1 MKSLIKCAGSIC
13 FALSFIALSG
23 IQQPAKGEIP
33 TAATSKIEEK
43 HLLHLTLQDC
53 IEIAFQK
60 SVMRAVSRESIRIA
74 EAQHGQ
80 ALSARWPQL
89 KLSMTAMRWDE
100 ASNFIFPSQ
109 PIPLGAAAQPFSEA
123 IANAQLA
130 KLGITPDS
138 AGLAAYNSIL
148 ATATAEA
155 VKQLDKSNIPEVDV
169 KLMDR
174 DLLSSTFSLVYPLY
188 VGGKISALTKQAK
201 MGVEV
206 SREEAR
212 RADLQIVKDIKQ
224 YYYGHVMAKKIHD
237 LGRETLERF
246 EATEALTESL
256 FQNGSGKVKKTDYLR
271 TKMMTAALRSVIELM
286 KSGEELSKSAL
297 ANTMGLAW
305 TTRIGVAE
313 GDIPFHPL
321 SGNLDELVDKA
332 RQTNP
337 QMMQVRLGLEAREA
351 KVKEANSG
359 HLPIVAFFGDYTRLD
374 NAYNGGMMTDVNRK
388 SWRVGLSLELPIFN
402 GFRAVSEVREARHR
416 LEKLKKES
424 LLLNE
429 GLALMVKNAFLQ
441 IARSQGQVK
450 SLKEAVAM
458 ATENRELNER
468 AYQQEMVETK
478 DVIEAQLM
486 EFVMHGQYL
495 TALYEYQTNTGE
507 LEFIIG
513 KSIYEN
519 Q

>member
-1 MKSLIKCAGSIC
+1 MTASAAFQPCAY
-13 FALSFIALSG
+13 
-23 IQQPAKGEIP
+23 GE
-33 TAATSKIEEK
+33 AARTGETGDT
-43 HLLHLTLQDC
+43 HLLNLTLRDC
-53 IEIAFQK
+53 IDIAFQK
-60 SVMRAVSRESIRIA
+60 SVMRGVSQDSIKIA
-74 EAQHGQ
+74 EAQRSQ
-80 ALSARWPQL
+80 ALSANWPQL

-100 ASNFIFPSQ
+100 TPNFVFYYQ
-109 PIPLGAAAQPFSEA
+109 PLTF
-123 IANAQLA
+123 
-130 KLGITPDS
+130 
-138 AGLAAYNSIL
+138 
-148 ATATAEA
+148 
-155 VKQLDKSNIPEVDV
+155 DV

-174 DLLSSTFSLVYPLY
+174 DLLTSTLSLIYPLY
-188 VGGKISALTKQAK
+188 VGGKLSALQTQAK
-201 MGVEV
+201 AGAAV

-212 RADLQIVKDIKQ
+212 RTDLQIVKDVKQ
-224 YYYGHVMAKKIHD
+224 YYYGHILAKKIHE

-256 FQNGSGKVKKTDYLR
+256 YQAGSGKVKKTDYLR
-271 TKMMTAALRSVIELM
+271 NKMMTSTLRSVIEQM
-286 KSGEELSKSAL
+286 KSGEELSRSAL

-305 TTRIGVAE
+305 TTQIAVAE
-313 GDIPFHPL
+313 GDIPFQPY
-321 SGNLDELVDKA
+321 SGVLDGLVEKA
-332 RQTNP
+332 RQFNP

-351 KVKEANSG
+351 KIKEAKSG

-374 NAYNGGMMTDVNRK
+374 NSYDGGITTDVNKK
-388 SWRVGLSLELPIFN
+388 SWRIGLTLELPIFN
-402 GFRAVSEVREARHR
+402 GFRASSEVREARHR

-441 IARSQGQVK
+441 IAGSQGQVM

-486 EFVMHGQYL
+486 EFVMNGLYL
-495 TALYEYQTNTGE
+495 KALYEFQTHAGE

-513 KSIYEN
+513 TSVYEN
-519 Q
+519 R